1 MKNKLL
7 ILNHK
12 CNFTMEEMTSY
23 VKVLKTFPLDNIIL
37 CPSTCYLASSK
48 LDNITLGSQD
58 VSLYN
63 GGAYTGEVSARQL
76 KSLGVNYSLVGHYE
90 RVNYFEES
98 LAVVHKK
105 IENLL
110 QCDITPIVCVSES
123 TFSFG
128 MDSLSSIMNNL
139 DEVLD
144 SFTDSELEKI
154 IIAYEP
160 YYSIGSNIVPTID
173 DLNKIFK
180 NIHEKYPKSKLIYG
194 GSVNLDNIDSLNTC
208 PYIDG
213 YLIGN
218 LSLDINSIK
227 ALSTK

>member
-7 ILNHK
+7 ILNNK
-12 CNFTMEEMTSY
+12 CNFNLEQLISY
-23 VKVLKTFPLDNIIL
+23 ASVLKTLNNENIIL
-37 CPSTCYLASSK
+37 CPSTCYLASNELSG
-48 LDNITLGSQD
+48 ITLGSQD

-63 GGAYTGEVSARQL
+63 GGAYTGEVSAEQL

-90 RVNYFEES
+90 RVNYFDES

-110 QCDITPIVCVSES
+110 QYDIVPIVCVSES

-128 MDSLSSIMNNL
+128 MDTLSSIMNNL

-144 SFTDSELEKI
+144 NFMDSELEKI

-160 YYSIGSNIVPTID
+160 YYSIGSNIVPALD
-173 DLNKIFK
+173 DLNKIFES
-180 NIHEKYPKSKLIYG
+180 IHEKYPKSKLVYG
-194 GSVNLDNIDSLNTC
+194 GSVSLDNVGKFNEC
-208 PYIDG
+208 RYIDG

-218 LSLDINSIK
+218 LSLDINSVK

>member
-1 MKNKLL
+1 MQNKLL
-7 ILNHK
+7 VLNHK
-12 CNFTMEEMTSY
+12 CNFSIDELTSY
-23 VKVLKTFPLDNIIL
+23 VNSLKSIENKNIIL
-37 CPSTCYLASSK
+37 CPSTCYLASNQLS
-48 LDNITLGSQD
+48 DITLGSQD

-63 GGAYTGEVSARQL
+63 GGAYTGEVSAMQL

-90 RVNYFEES
+90 RVNYFDED

-110 QCDITPIVCVSES
+110 QYDIVPIVCVSES

-128 MDSLSSIMNNL
+128 MDTLSSIMNNL

-144 SFTDSELEKI
+144 NFTESELQKI

-160 YYSIGSNIVPTID
+160 YYSIGSNIVPTLN

-180 NIHEKYPKSKLIYG
+180 SIHSKFPNSKLIYG
-194 GSVNLDNIDSLNTC
+194 GSVSLENIDKLNTC
-208 PYIDG
+208 SYIDG

-218 LSLDINSIK
+218 LSLDIDSIR